1 MALTEVTE
9 GQPNWAQAPASWT
22 MKPWLAARPRLLS
35 DAKSDL
41 IVDWSQESAR
51 KGERRRRVEMRFLE
65 TEQ

>member
-1 MALTEVTE
+1 MALTDVTE
-9 GQPNWAQAPASWT
+9 GQPNWAASTGVMDDEALVRCQA
-22 MKPWLAARPRLLS
+22 KIVELR
-35 DAKSDL
+35 KSDL